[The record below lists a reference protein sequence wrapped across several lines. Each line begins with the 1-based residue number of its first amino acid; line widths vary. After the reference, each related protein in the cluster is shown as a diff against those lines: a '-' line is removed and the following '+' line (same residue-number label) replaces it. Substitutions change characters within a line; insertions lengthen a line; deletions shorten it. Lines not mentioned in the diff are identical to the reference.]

1 VRYLTAYAKFVGAS
15 VRCGVT
21 VQSLRRRDSS
31 ISFAAETSVANRSM
45 SIVVATGP
53 YQRPK
58 IPTLLSNSATV
69 FQVHASRYRRPE
81 QLPPGAVL
89 VIGSGAS
96 GVQIAEELL
105 RAGRQVYISVGQHR
119 RMPRRYRGRDL
130 IWWLSDLGLD
140 QTPVEKRGQT
150 VHCH

>member
-1 VRYLTAYAKFVGAS
+1 
-15 VRCGVT
+15 
-21 VQSLRRRDSS
+21 
-31 ISFAAETSVANRSM
+31 M

>member
-1 VRYLTAYAKFVGAS
+1 MSARQSSSAASASFVGAS

-21 VQSLRRRDSS
+21 VQSLRRRDFS
-31 ISFAAETSVANRSM
+31 IGFVAETSEGRIEAANV
-45 SIVVATGP
+45 VVATGP
-53 YQRPK
+53 YQRPI
-58 IPTLLSNSATV
+58 IPTLLSNNAAV

-105 RAGRQVYISVGQHR
+105 RAGRQLYLSMGRHR

-130 IWWLSDLGLD
+130 TWW
-140 QTPVEKRGQT
+140 QQIKRAA
-150 VHCH
+150 